1 MAQVETSAAGA
12 AVAPQALPAGME
24 ASQAAPLPPVIHEA
38 LDPQD
43 ASSTDAWPLTDWPG
57 PTPEPGIQ

>member
-1 MAQVETSAAGA
+1 M
-12 AVAPQALPAGME
+12 APQALTGAVE

-43 ASSTDAWPLTDWPG
+43 ASSEVRPVTDWPG
-57 PTPEPGIQ
+57 PAPEPGTH